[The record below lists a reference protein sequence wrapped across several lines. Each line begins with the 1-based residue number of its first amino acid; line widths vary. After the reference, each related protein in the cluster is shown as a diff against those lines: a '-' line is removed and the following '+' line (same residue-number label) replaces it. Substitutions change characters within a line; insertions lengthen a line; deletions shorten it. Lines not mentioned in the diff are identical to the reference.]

1 MSANAVNVDPN
12 LPGTPTGRHLSW
24 LAYPATMAGVLAL
37 HFALRSADQPL
48 WLAAY
53 LPVLAGAAAVTLLE
67 WHLPNERAWWPGR
80 GEVGQDLLYM
90 AAIQLALPK
99 LVGLALAL
107 AAAAQVEARGWGAAG
122 PWPHEWPAWAQALS
136 MLLIA
141 DFLRYWLH
149 VAAHRVPFL
158 WRFHAVH
165 HSPERLYWLNVG
177 RFHPV
182 DKTLQLLLDT
192 APFVLL
198 GVAPGVIA
206 LYFVFYAVNGF
217 FQHCNVRLRLGWLN
231 YLISGPELH
240 RWHHSRVPRESNTNY
255 GNNVIVWDL
264 LFGTWFLPRDGR
276 VGELGLINRRYPADF
291 VRQMGAP
298 LTPGASQRDVPLQRP
313 AEVLRRWRLAPAMLA
328 VRALRWWPLR
338 RAARDPRAAQLRV
351 LEAIVAANRDTRFG
365 REHGFAEVRSYADFA
380 ARVPLSDYERLRPYV
395 EAQEAGERALTA
407 ERPVMYSVTS
417 GTTGKP
423 KYIPVLPATLA
434 QFRAE
439 QELYTWVLYRHCPD
453 AFAGRGLGLVGAAVE
468 GRTASGLPY
477 GSVSGYLYRA
487 MPRLLRRGYVL
498 PPEVNDLSDYE
509 LKYRVVL
516 LLALAAPDISY
527 MAGAN
532 PSSFLRLL
540 DVLGA
545 SRELLAE
552 CLERGD
558 AAALGELPPAVAAA
572 VARGLRPL
580 PERAGE
586 LRSLPRE
593 RALSY
598 ADLWP
603 RLRLVTV
610 WTGGSCGVAVPA
622 LKARLP
628 AGAELVEL
636 GYLSSELRV
645 TTTIDAATGAGAP
658 TLRHHFFE
666 FVERDAWERGERDF
680 RLLDELQDGAEYHVV
695 VTTPAGL
702 YRYPMNDIVR
712 VAGRL
717 DRLPLLRFVQ
727 KGKGVTSITG
737 EKLHEEQLL
746 SAVAAAAAARGVT
759 PLFVMAL
766 ADEARAR
773 YRVYLEPA
781 QPPADDGAA
790 LVAAIDGE
798 LGALNIEYRAK
809 RASGRLGPL
818 EFAWLGPGT
827 LDALRRHSVA
837 RGQREGQFKTVALQY
852 ARDFAFPIDDHLVA
866 PAAATR

>member
-1 MSANAVNVDPN
+1 MTALASRY
-12 LPGTPTGRHLSW
+12 LPR
-24 LAYPATMAGVLAL
+24 LAYPVTMTGVLAL
-37 HFALRSADQPL
+37 HFAL
-48 WLAAY
+48 LAAGQPPAVAAY
-53 LPVLAGAAAVTLLE
+53 APVLVGAAIVTVLE
-67 WHLPNERAWWPGR
+67 WRLPNERAWWPQPDDIR
-80 GEVGQDLLYM
+80 QDVLFM

-99 LVGLALAL
+99 LIGILLAL
-107 AAAAQVEARGWGAAG
+107 AAADLVREGRFAPAG
-122 PWPHEWPAWAQALS
+122 PWPHAWPVWAQALL
-136 MLLIA
+136 MLLAA

-165 HSPERLYWLNVG
+165 HSPPRLYWLNVG

-198 GVAPGVIA
+198 GVAPEVIA

-217 FQHCNVRLRLGWLN
+217 FQHSNVRLELGWLN
-231 YLISGPELH
+231 YVISGAELH

-255 GNNVIVWDL
+255 GNNVILWDL
-264 LFGTWFLPRDGR
+264 LFGTRFLPRGRR
-276 VGELGLINRRYPADF
+276 VGELGLLNPRYPAGF
-291 VRQMGAP
+291 VEQMGAP
-298 LTPGASQRDVPLQRP
+298 FTPGVSQRDVPLQRP
-313 AEVLRRWRLAPAMLA
+313 REVLRRWRLAPAMLA
-328 VRALRWWPLR
+328 IGVLRWRPLK
-338 RAARDPRAAQLRV
+338 RAARDPRSAQLEV
-351 LEAIVAANRDTRFG
+351 LRRIVAANRDTRFG
-365 REHGFAEVRSYADFA
+365 REHGFAEVRGYTDYAE
-380 ARVPLSDYERLRPYV
+380 RVPLSDYERLRPYV
-395 EAQEAGERALTA
+395 EAQAAGERALTA
-407 ERPVMYSVTS
+407 EMPVMYAVTS
-417 GTTGKP
+417 GTTGAP
-423 KYIPVLPATLA
+423 KFVPVLPATLA

-439 QELYTWVLYRHCPD
+439 QQLYSWVLYRHRPD

-468 GRTASGLPY
+468 GRTPAGAPY

-498 PPEVNDLSDYE
+498 PPEVNEIADYE
-509 LKYRVVL
+509 LKYRVIL
-516 LLALAAPDISY
+516 LLALAVPDITY

-545 SRELLAE
+545 SRGLLAE

-558 AAALGELPPAVAAA
+558 AAAIGELPPAAAAA
-572 VARGLRPL
+572 VARALGPA
-580 PERAGE
+580 PQRARE
-586 LRSLPRE
+586 LRALPRD
-593 RALSY
+593 RAPTY
-598 ADLWP
+598 ADFWP
-603 RLRLVTV
+603 RLRLLTV

-628 AGAELVEL
+628 ERAELVEL

-645 TTTIDAATGAGAP
+645 TTTIDPATGAGAP

-666 FVERDAWERGERDF
+666 FVERDAWERGERGF
-680 RLLDELQDGAEYHVV
+680 RLLDELDDGAEYYVV

-727 KGKGVTSITG
+727 KGKGVTSVTG
-737 EKLHEEQLL
+737 EKLHEEQMLA
-746 SAVAAAAAARGVT
+746 AVDAAARAHAVA

-766 ADEARAR
+766 ADEDAAL
-773 YRVYLEPA
+773 YRVYVEPA
-781 QPPADDGAA
+781 APASADAA
-790 LVAAIDGE
+790 SLAAAIDARLAE
-798 LGALNIEYRAK
+798 LNIEYRAK
-809 RASGRLGPL
+809 RTSGRLRAPSVR
-818 EFAWLGPGT
+818 WLRPGT
-827 LDALRRHSVA
+827 LDALRRYAVE

-852 ARDFAFPIDDHLVA
+852 AKDFAFPIDDYLAA
-866 PAAATR
+866 PGP